1 MEDAFKPLLSKGK
14 ETLKQQKNASLAA
27 EKEKRKDIDEEI
39 DKEIRSNFIFKVYVL
54 LLCQLL
60 IAVIMITFSLYSES
74 FKYVLLH
81 VRAVYI
87 MFFIIAALTFIGPNF
102 FPKILKLHPYNY
114 IYLFTFTI
122 SYDYIICEQTCKYT
136 PITVMMAL
144 VLTFITVATLTVYA
158 KHAKTDFSILGGTF
172 FVSMNL
178 FVIGNMITYI
188 IGAEYSSYVVICCCC
203 IVFSTYIIYD
213 TQLIIGEG
221 GERFGEDDY
230 ILATM
235 CLYID
240 IINLFLQILKLISK
254 AMDDEKNK
262 DSKADKMAEEFFG
275 NKKGGKKEE
284 DDDEEKGKGKG
295 KGGKGKDDKK
305 GKGGKGKDDKKG
317 KGGKGKDDKKGK
329 GGKGKDDKKG
339 KGGKGGKGKDDK
351 KGGDEKKEKKEDDE
365 SVEQKFNKQLEDL
378 TNNLF
383 GI

>member
-1 MEDAFKPLLSKGK
+1 MHHWRRKKK
-14 ETLKQQKNASLAA
+14 K
-27 EKEKRKDIDEEI
+27 KDIDEEI

-60 IAVIMITFSLYSES
+60 IAVIMITFSLYSQS
-74 FKYVLLH
+74 FQYVLLH
-81 VRAVYI
+81 VRAVYF

-158 KHAKTDFSILGGTF
+158 KHAKTDFSVLGGTF

-221 GERFGEDDY
+221 G
-230 ILATM
+230 
-235 CLYID
+235 
-240 IINLFLQILKLISK
+240 
-254 AMDDEKNK
+254 
-262 DSKADKMAEEFFG
+262 
-275 NKKGGKKEE
+275 GK
-284 DDDEEKGKGKG
+284 
-295 KGGKGKDDKK
+295 
-305 GKGGKGKDDKKG
+305 
-317 KGGKGKDDKKGK
+317 
-329 GGKGKDDKKG
+329 
-339 KGGKGGKGKDDK
+339 
-351 KGGDEKKEKKEDDE
+351 
-365 SVEQKFNKQLEDL
+365 
-378 TNNLF
+378 
-383 GI
+383 IR